1 MLRVRA
7 PSSAPLKRVENVSFS
22 PFFQILKQYGKT
34 AENYSDGLFL
44 SMGGAV
50 LFVAVSRFEQSLVE
64 SALFHERVVV
74 AFFDYVSVLHD
85 ENYIGFLYRG

>member
-50 LFVAVSRFEQSLVE
+50 LFVAVTGFEQCFVE
-64 SALFHERVVV
+64 SALLHERGVI
-74 AFFDYVSVLHD
+74 AFFDYVSVFHHEYD
-85 ENYIGFLYRG
+85 VGFLYSG